1 MKKKILAL
9 FFFLTFL
16 ALPAYAAEDAAPAEP
31 PQETEVTQTPIDAE
45 NAEAAQ
51 DTDTSDKAEVPDE
64 DTVDEPSSP
73 FMRSLVYEG
82 AFYDLAPEDGHYE
95 NIAALYEYG
104 LAKGR
109 SDGAFG
115 AADDVTVAE
124 ILTFAARIR
133 STYDLGD
140 AEAGAASVELA
151 EDAPW
156 HAGYVEYL
164 RAAGVIAD
172 EFDGLYESAA
182 TRAQVAHVLA
192 NVLDESWFDV
202 RNTAVV
208 TEGYATRQY
217 ITDVDDYTP
226 YQPDILALYR
236 RGIVQGFDEK
246 GSFLPDQPI
255 TRGEVAAMLS
265 RVIDPALRIDI
276 VWVILPR

>member
-9 FFFLTFL
+9 FFCLTFL
-16 ALPAYAAEDAAPAEP
+16 AFPAYAAEDAAPAEP
-31 PQETEVTQTPIDAE
+31 PQETEVTQTPVDAE

-73 FMRSLVYEG
+73 FMRSLLYEG
-82 AFYDLAPEDGHYE
+82 TFSDLTAEDGYYE
-95 NIAALYEYG
+95 SIAALYEYG

-109 SDGAFG
+109 NDGTFG

-133 STYDLGD
+133 STYELGD

-172 EFDGLYESAA
+172 EFDGLYAAAA

-192 NVLDESWFDV
+192 NVLDESWFDA
-202 RNTAVV
+202 RNAAVV
-208 TEGYATRQY
+208 TDGYATRQY
-217 ITDVDDYTP
+217 ITDVDYYTP

-236 RGIVQGFDEK
+236 RGVVQGFDEK
-246 GSFLPDQPI
+246 GSFLPGQPI
-255 TRGEVAAMLS
+255 TRGEAAAMLT
-265 RVIDPALRIDI
+265 RVIDPALRLNIA
-276 VWVILPR
+276 WVILP